1 MAPAVAAESAH
12 RPASWVDRMRRSI
25 ARSPPNHSEN
35 RLGPAMSF
43 ISSFLARTRKM
54 PLPLDSLLTT
64 ALLALALL
72 VAHPATVHAVD
83 GRGANKPARPRICL
97 VLSGGGAR
105 GAAHVGVLKVL
116 EE

>member
-1 MAPAVAAESAH
+1 
-12 RPASWVDRMRRSI
+12 MRRSI

-54 PLPLDSLLTT
+54 PLPLPLDSLLTT

-83 GRGANKPARPRICL
+83 GRVANKPARPRICL

-105 GAAHVGVLKVL
+105 GAAHVRVLQVL
-116 EE
+116 EEMRIPIDCIAGTSMG